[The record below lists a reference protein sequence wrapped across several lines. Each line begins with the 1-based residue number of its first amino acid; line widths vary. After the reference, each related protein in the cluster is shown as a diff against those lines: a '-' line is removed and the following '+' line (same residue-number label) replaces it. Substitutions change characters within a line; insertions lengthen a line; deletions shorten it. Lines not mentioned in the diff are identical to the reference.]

1 MQNNTRIKIE
11 LNIFMSDEDKP
22 AQELEIV
29 RDFRP
34 VKVPESPK
42 DDYQEARRNVYEM
55 MTRNADALEQLIQ
68 VAAQAPHPRVF
79 EVVGQL
85 VSHGLE
91 ASQSLMDIKKKN
103 EEFPQQDDNPQ
114 VLNQTLIVTS
124 AELLER
130 LKNKPSE

>member
-1 MQNNTRIKIE
+1 
-11 LNIFMSDEDKP
+11 MSDEDKP

-91 ASQSLMDIKKKN
+91 ASQSLMDIKKS
-103 EEFPQQDDNPQ
+103 EEASHDDNPQ